1 MLLIN
6 CHNFHNFSLF
16 LYKIYHLFFERFQH
30 FLCILCK
37 SFLSD
42 YFFDTINLDKTGL
55 SWLGFEAQGEGFA
68 KVCFVFRICLC
79 KYRNNEHYF
88 GHPSVFMLCLSVN
101 RVSPVELTSCQIWIS
116 SIMGEFLNL
125 GK

>member
-1 MLLIN
+1 MQFIASNEAHMPAHAFKIVLLIN
-6 CHNFHNFSLF
+6 RHNFSLF
-16 LYKIYHLFFERFQH
+16 LYKILPFIFRTFSIFSLYI
-30 FLCILCK
+30 ILCK

-79 KYRNNEHYF
+79 KYRNNNMSIIIS
-88 GHPSVFMLCLSVN
+88 GI
-101 RVSPVELTSCQIWIS
+101 PVYSSCVYQ
-116 SIMGEFLNL
+116 
-125 GK
+125 